1 MDIIDDYK
9 NADDDQKVELLS
21 DLEFEEDTPE
31 KWEFLRTVISNRE
44 EYDLARIEAL
54 KIIEVAPLPDEE
66 FPPFCTLLV
75 SIIKTEEDYDV
86 KNYAVMA
93 SKNFVNDSEELKEL
107 IIKLVLD
114 PKEDQAIRHN
124 AYHAVRAF
132 FDLPGRKVVLEKLTA
147 DKEFGKL
154 ASQALKELHST
165 EE

>member
-1 MDIIDDYK
+1 MNIIDDYK

-31 KWEFLRTVISNRE
+31 KWEFLRSVITNKD

-54 KIIEVAPLPDEE
+54 KIIEVAPLLDDE
-66 FPPFCTLLV
+66 FAPFCEALIT
-75 SIIKTEEDYDV
+75 IINTEQDADV
-86 KNYAVMA
+86 RNYAVMA

-114 PKEDQAIRHN
+114 PKEEQAVRHN
-124 AYHAVRAF
+124 AYHAVKAF
-132 FDLPGRKVVLEKLTA
+132 FDLPRRKVILEKLTT

-154 ASQALKELHST
+154 AKQDLKELHSS
-165 EE
+165 E